1 MIKLYSI
8 VLFVLAAFSANA
20 QQPFSG
26 TISSNGEPVPFAQLQ
41 LQPNQLNTV
50 ADFEGNFTFENVE
63 TGSYTLKIIALGFK
77 PLEQKIQIPS
87 STQLTFEL
95 EKDIFGLEEFTVT
108 ANRSEVSRRNSPIP
122 ISVMNQE
129 KLEQLGANTL
139 SEGIKFSPGLRV
151 ENNCQNCGFSQV
163 RINGMPGAYSQIL
176 IDGKATYSAVNSIY
190 GLDQIPTDMLDRIEV
205 IKGGGSSLYGSNAI
219 AGTINLITKHPVNNS
234 ASVRSESS
242 FIGGRNWEQI
252 VAANSSI
259 VSKDLTQGI
268 TVFANYRNRNPYD
281 RNEDGFTEI
290 AKLNNIGIGARAF
303 QKIGKQGMLNLEMHT
318 LNEYRRGGDFLHLAP
333 NEANIAEELNSEVYG
348 GSVSFDWISKNQ
360 KNKTSVYS
368 GLQSTQIDN
377 YYGGGQD
384 ENGFG
389 FTSDFST
396 MSGVQFTNNSK
407 NIIAG
412 KGEFLAGAEYR
423 TGNMMDEK
431 PGYNLQ
437 VDQAIQ
443 TAGTFA
449 QYNWKLNGN
458 WILNGGL
465 RYDWFNLN
473 NSSNL
478 SPRLIV
484 LYHPTDKITL
494 RSGYSRGF
502 RIPQVVTE
510 DVHVELVGGEIQAI
524 QLSNNLQAEISDS
537 YTFSFDY
544 DKEWS
549 KGVLEIV
556 VEGFYTQIH
565 NPFVLEERTGNN
577 NISILEKRNGSGAE
591 IIGTNLEFKL
601 SDQRFYALQ
610 VGYTLLQSEYKSPV
624 EWSSESTEKVSSFLR
639 TPNAYGNL
647 ILDVFAL
654 KNTTVTF
661 SSIHTGS
668 MLVPHYAG
676 YIAEDRLENSPH
688 FLELNLKVSY
698 DIKLKKAK
706 KLVAYGGVRNIL
718 DSYQEDFDFGM
729 NRDAG
734 YIYGPT
740 APRTYFVGLKWSWN
754 K

>member
-1 MIKLYSI
+1 MLIALCWNSS
-8 VLFVLAAFSANA
+8 LA

-26 TISSNGEPVPFAQLQ
+26 TISKNGEPVPFAQLQ
-41 LQPNQLNTV
+41 LQPNKLNTV
-50 ADFEGNFTFENVE
+50 ADFKGNFTFKNVE
-63 TGSYTLKIIALGFK
+63 KGTYTLKIIALGFK

-87 STQLTFEL
+87 STQLTIEL

-139 SEGIKFSPGLRV
+139 SEGIKFSPGLRI

-219 AGTINLITKHPVNNS
+219 AGTINLITKHPVNNN

-259 VSKDLTQGI
+259 VSKELSQGI

-303 QKIGKQGMLNLEMHT
+303 QKVGKKGMLNLELHT
-318 LNEYRRGGDFLHLAP
+318 LNEYRRGGDLLHLAP
-333 NEANIAEELNSEVYG
+333 NETNIAEELNSEVYG

-360 KNKTSVYS
+360 KNKTSVFS

-407 NIIAG
+407 NILAG

-437 VDQAIQ
+437 VDQALQ
-443 TAGTFA
+443 TAGAFA

-458 WILNGGL
+458 WIINGGL

-473 NSSNL
+473 NASNM
-478 SPRLIV
+478 SPRLNV

-549 KGVLEIV
+549 KGVLEVII
-556 VEGFYTQIH
+556 EGFYTQIH
-565 NPFVLEERTGNN
+565 NPFILEERTGNN

-591 IIGTNLEFKL
+591 IMGTNVEFKL

-610 VGYTLLQSEYKSPV
+610 VGYTLLQSEYKTPV
-624 EWSSESTEKVSSFLR
+624 EWSSESTELVSSFLR

-647 ILDVFAL
+647 ILDVYAL

-676 YIAEDRLENSPH
+676 YISEDRLEKSSH

-706 KLVAYGGVRNIL
+706 KLVAFGGVRNML

-734 YIYGPT
+734 YIYGPM
-740 APRTYFVGLKWSWN
+740 APRTYFIGLKWSWN